1 MSTTQELIERLR
13 ERALDHELARD
24 PRPLT
29 PTSTLLKEG
38 ADRLASLSAE
48 LDALRGKLAGVD
60 EKALE
65 VAAKA
70 RWERVRAGWTS
81 EMSRPVLWERLTQFE
96 RLAYVDEDRAA
107 IAAYLAAV
115 RDKG

>member
-1 MSTTQELIERLR
+1 MSAQQELIDRLR
-13 ERALDHELARD
+13 QHAASAPVISRQSIDMEAA
-24 PRPLT
+24 
-29 PTSTLLKEG
+29 

-48 LDALRGKLAGVD
+48 LEALREKLAGVD

-70 RWERVRAGWTS
+70 LDEYCRRGVWGSGASVQS
-81 EMSRPVLWERLTQFE
+81 EQE
-96 RLAYVDEDRAA
+96 ARAA

>member
-1 MSTTQELIERLR
+1 MSAQQELIDRLR
-13 ERALDHELARD
+13 QHAASAPVISRQSIDMEAAAAR
-24 PRPLT
+24 L
-29 PTSTLLKEG
+29 SE
-38 ADRLASLSAE
+38 LSAE

-65 VAAKA
+65 VARVAAKEA
-70 RWERVRAGWTS
+70 IQDTIGKPIDAT
-81 EMSRPVLWERLTQFE
+81 PVL
-96 RLAYVDEDRAA
+96 ARAA